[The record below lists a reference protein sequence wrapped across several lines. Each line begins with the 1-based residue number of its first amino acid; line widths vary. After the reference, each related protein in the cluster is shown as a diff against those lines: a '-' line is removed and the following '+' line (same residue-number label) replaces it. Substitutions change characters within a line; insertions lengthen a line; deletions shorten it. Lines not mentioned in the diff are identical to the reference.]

1 MVSRSRSDHVATTD
15 PPLLRTDKRKNVTNK
30 GYGIP
35 GKFVFAMREVS
46 KHLDDGRPILEDLNL
61 QFYLGQVPGL
71 LASISIFT
79 SIPAPNTDRGV
90 VAVPRLVC
98 WA

>member
-1 MVSRSRSDHVATTD
+1 MVGRSRSDHVQQLT
-15 PPLLRTDKRKNVTNK
+15 PLLRTDKRKNVTNK

-79 SIPAPNTDRGV
+79 SIPAQY
-90 VAVPRLVC
+90 
-98 WA
+98 